1 MLARLTGLVPEMSS
15 AAEKELGRRVRRL
28 RDERGDT
35 LEGLAAKSRGLH
47 WSYISQVERQGKNIT
62 LVNLLRIAAALET
75 DPAALVEGLGLGDGD
90 AETSDG

>member
-1 MLARLTGLVPEMSS
+1 VPEIST

-35 LEGLAAKSRGLH
+35 LEGLAARSRGLH
-47 WSYISQVERQGKNIT
+47 WSYISQVERLGKNIT

-75 DPAALVEGLGLGDGD
+75 DPATLVEGLALDDD
-90 AETSDG
+90 ADAIDD

>member
-1 MLARLTGLVPEMSS
+1 MPEIST

-35 LEGLAAKSRGLH
+35 LEGLAARSRGLH
-47 WSYISQVERQGKNIT
+47 WSYISQVERLGKNIT

-75 DPAALVEGLGLGDGD
+75 DPATLVEGLALDDD
-90 AETSDG
+90 ADAIDD

>member
-1 MLARLTGLVPEMSS
+1 MPEIST

-35 LEGLAAKSRGLH
+35 LEGLAARSRGLH
-47 WSYISQVERQGKNIT
+47 WSYISQVERLGKNIT

-75 DPAALVEGLGLGDGD
+75 DPAELVQGLSLGDTD
-90 AETSDG
+90 AKTSDG